1 MNRWPGI
8 VACIVGAFGL
18 PFALLGT
25 YVYLRKSHF
34 ANLIAVSD
42 VLDRTFYF
50 LAIGV
55 GFVFWL
61 GILLFSRTRV
71 ARGVVGFFALPYL
84 MLMAVLLFDFMHYL
98 IWQVIRGV
106 RG

>member
-1 MNRWPGI
+1 
-8 VACIVGAFGL
+8 VFLSYSAKV
-18 PFALLGT
+18 
-25 YVYLRKSHF
+25 V
-34 ANLIAVSD
+34 AVSD

-61 GILLFSRTRV
+61 CILAFSRTRV
-71 ARGVVGFFALPYL
+71 ARGIVGFFALPYL
-84 MLMAVLLFDFMHYL
+84 AMMAGLLFTFMHYL

-106 RG
+106 LANNYHP

>member
-1 MNRWPGI
+1 MNRWPGL
-8 VACIVGAFGL
+8 VACIVGAFVA

-25 YVYLRKSHF
+25 HTYLSYSAK
-34 ANLIAVSD
+34 LVAVSD
-42 VLDRTFYF
+42 VLDSTFYF

-61 GILLFSRTRV
+61 GILAFSQTRV
-71 ARGVVGFFALPYL
+71 TRGIVGFFALPYL
-84 MLMAVLLFDFMHYL
+84 MLMAGLLFTFMHFL

-106 RG
+106 PG